1 MDNLPEKTNA
11 SCPVCG
17 SELNDEVITCHD
29 CQTPHHK
36 ECWDYVG
43 HCAIFGCHQSEKA
56 LVPREDSTLAL
67 SKVSRWLTLHKVQWY
82 LLSATVSSLLL
93 LYFLVVTIGSL
104 HHLINLLGP
113 SHPVLIYYYISN
125 TIKYLF
131 KTMPSI
137 GVFFGFLYVLMFVPT
152 YINHKQLKGHQ
163 PVAPS
168 DSENALSV
176 ADRLEPS
183 KMDGYLLSWLSWSKT
198 ASALFIVL
206 AIVRNVLRARFDPF
220 FLIISMLVSTLM
232 YVFARGL
239 HGAAKERL
247 TFFESLQNRVIASTK
262 EK

>member
-1 MDNLPEKTNA
+1 MDNVPENA
-11 SCPVCG
+11 KANCPVCG
-17 SELNDEVITCHD
+17 GELSFEVITCQD
-29 CQTPHHK
+29 CHTPHHK

-43 HCAIFGCHQSEKA
+43 HCAIFGCHQSERA
-56 LVPREDSTLAL
+56 LIPRENNALAL

-93 LYFLVVTIGSL
+93 LYFLVVTIGSM
-104 HHLINLLGP
+104 HHLINFLGP
-113 SHPVLIYYYISN
+113 SHPVLIYFYISN
-125 TIKYLF
+125 SIKHLF
-131 KTMPSI
+131 KFLPSL

-152 YINHKQLKGHQ
+152 YISHKQLKGHQ

-168 DSENALSV
+168 DNENALTV

-183 KMDGYLLSWLSWSKT
+183 TIDGYLLSWLSFSKT
-198 ASALFIVL
+198 TSAFFIVL
-206 AIVRNVLRARFDPF
+206 AILRNILRGRFDPF
-220 FLIISMLVSTLM
+220 FLIISLLVSTLM

-239 HGAAKERL
+239 HGAAQMRL